1 MCEGILAHCDKEFKQ
16 AELHFRKAS
25 KIYDNRLE
33 PPFSLALNC
42 LQIMVNS
49 NKEDERKE
57 MAENARS
64 YFQSCQRIVGKSNTN
79 TAAGVFYFSSLLHGY
94 L

>member
-1 MCEGILAHCDKEFKQ
+1 
-16 AELHFRKAS
+16 
-25 KIYDNRLE
+25 
-33 PPFSLALNC
+33 
-42 LQIMVNS
+42 
-49 NKEDERKE
+49 

-64 YFQSCQRIVGKSNTN
+64 YFQTCQKIVGKSNTN